1 MIVPILRIALR
12 ALARNKARSALTMLG
27 IIIGVAS
34 VIALVSL
41 GQGAQKQVKDQV
53 SNMGANLLIIQ
64 AGSQRTGGMR
74 GGAGTSTTLTED
86 DMAAVLREVPTVVA
100 ATPSISAS
108 APLVAGNQ
116 NWSTRAEGVDTTYP
130 AIRLR
135 QASQGQFFTDSDV
148 RSAARVAVI
157 GQTVANVLFPGADPV
172 GQMMRVRNLSFRVVG
187 VLEARGQSQL
197 GQDQDDTVLVPY
209 TTVMKK
215 LLATN
220 YLSSIQVSAS
230 SEEATDQAQEQIT
243 TLLRA
248 RHNLR
253 PGQDD
258 DFTVRNLSDVAETAA
273 ETSRVMTMLLGGIAA
288 VSLLVGGIGIMNIML
303 VSVTERT
310 REIGIRMAVGA
321 RSKHVQYQFLI
332 EALILGLAGGLTGIM
347 VGTGISYGVSH
358 FLNWPQ
364 LLSPVAMVGSAVF
377 SMLIGVFLDTIRRE
391 KPPRSIRSRR
401 CDSSRV
407 ASRHLLVRFRFCS
420 FVQFVR
426 VGLGINYVFP
436 EVFGVVLHTIRP
448 QHRLVILHHVL
459 QGAYRAAVVLGVVS
473 RFGPVEIHPQLS
485 KIGFVPGTL
494 RTE

>member
-1 MIVPILRIALR
+1 MIVPILKIATR

-34 VIALVSL
+34 VIAMVSL
-41 GQGAQKQVKDQV
+41 GQGAQKQVKDQI
-53 SNMGANLLIIQ
+53 SNMGANLLIVQ
-64 AGSQRTGGMR
+64 AGSQRLGGMR

-86 DMAAVLREVPTVVA
+86 DMAAILRDVPTVAA
-100 ATPSISAS
+100 ATPSISAP
-108 APLVAGNQ
+108 APLVVGNQ
-116 NWSTRAEGVDTTYP
+116 NWSTRAEGVDTTYTT
-130 AIRLR
+130 IRLR
-135 QASQGQFFTDSDV
+135 DATQGQFFTDADV

-172 GQMMRVRNLSFRVVG
+172 GQTMRLRNLSFRIVG
-187 VLEARGQSQL
+187 VLQARGQSQM

-220 YLSSIQVSAS
+220 YLSSIQVSAVS
-230 SEEATDQAQEQIT
+230 AESTDQAQEQIT

-253 PGQDD
+253 AGQED
-258 DFTVRNLSDVAETAA
+258 DFTVRNLSDVAESAA

-321 RSKHVQYQFLI
+321 RSRHVQYQFLI
-332 EALILGLAGGLTGIM
+332 EALILGLAGGLTGIA
-347 VGTGISYGVSH
+347 VGAGTSYGVSH

-364 LLSPVAMVGSAVF
+364 LLSPMAMVGSAVF
-377 SMLIGVFLDTIRRE
+377 SMLIGVF
-391 KPPRSIRSRR
+391 
-401 CDSSRV
+401 
-407 ASRHLLVRFRFCS
+407 
-420 FVQFVR
+420 
-426 VGLGINYVFP
+426 
-436 EVFGVVLHTIRP
+436 FGYYP
-448 QHRLVILHHVL
+448 
-459 QGAYRAAVVLGVVS
+459 ANKAAVLDPIEAL
-473 RFGPVEIHPQLS
+473 RFE
-485 KIGFVPGTL
+485 
-494 RTE
+494 

>member
-1 MIVPILRIALR
+1 MIGPIVKIALR
-12 ALARNKARSALTMLG
+12 ALKRNKARSALTMLG

-34 VIALVSL
+34 VIAMVSL
-41 GQGAQKQVKDQV
+41 GQGAQKQVKDQI
-53 SNMGANLLIIQ
+53 SNMGANLLIVQ
-64 AGSQRTGGMR
+64 AGSQRTGGVR
-74 GGAGTSTTLTED
+74 GGAGTSTTLTEE
-86 DMAAVLREVPTVVA
+86 DMAAILREVPSVA
-100 ATPSISAS
+100 LATPSISAS

-116 NWSTRAEGVDTTYP
+116 NWNTRAEGVDTTYP

-135 QASQGQFFTDSDV
+135 DAAQGQFFTDADV

-157 GQTVANVLFPGADPV
+157 GQTVANVLFPGADPI
-172 GQMMRVRNLSFRVVG
+172 GQLMRLRNLSFRVVG
-187 VLEARGQSQL
+187 VLQARGQSQL

-220 YLSSIQVSAS
+220 YISSIQVSAV
-230 SEEATDQAQEQIT
+230 SEEATSQAQQQIT
-243 TLLRA
+243 TLLRG

-253 PGQDD
+253 SGQED

-332 EALILGLAGGLTGIM
+332 ESLILGLAGGLAGIAA
-347 VGTGISYGVSH
+347 GAGISYGVSH

-364 LLSPVAMVGSAVF
+364 LLSPAAMAGSAVF
-377 SMLIGVFLDTIRRE
+377 SMLIGVFFGYYPARKAAALDPIE
-391 KPPRSIRSRR
+391 
-401 CDSSRV
+401 
-407 ASRHLLVRFRFCS
+407 ALRF
-420 FVQFVR
+420 
-426 VGLGINYVFP
+426 
-436 EVFGVVLHTIRP
+436 E
-448 QHRLVILHHVL
+448 
-459 QGAYRAAVVLGVVS
+459 
-473 RFGPVEIHPQLS
+473 
-485 KIGFVPGTL
+485 
-494 RTE
+494 